1 MPTLQAHSL
10 ITPQHSLFFPQ
21 KTKPWL
27 ARVRALSLQTVEKTG
42 TQGSHAVSNDNDTE
56 CTKSDAEHILGGAET
71 TFTNVL
77 TISIAS

>member
-1 MPTLQAHSL
+1 M
-10 ITPQHSLFFPQ
+10 
-21 KTKPWL
+21 
-27 ARVRALSLQTVEKTG
+27 SLQTVGKTG

-56 CTKSDAEHILGGAET
+56 CTKSDAEHILGDAEHILGGAET